1 MRGARLDP
9 ERLEVRTLLRHAP
22 LRGSIL
28 LDVGCGDG
36 RLTRRL
42 APLVRSA
49 VGIDPDPHSVA
60 RARTRLRRW
69 QDRVRLEVG
78 RAEALSFPDATF
90 TAVLFS
96 WSL

>member
-1 MRGARLDP
+1 MRGVRLDP
-9 ERLEVRTLLRHAP
+9 ERLEVRTILRRAP

-28 LDVGCGDG
+28 LDVGCGGG

-42 APLVRSA
+42 APLVRST
-49 VGIDPDPHSVA
+49 VGIDPDPDQVA

-69 QDRVRLEVG
+69 RDRVRLEVG
-78 RAEALSFPDATF
+78 RAEALPFPDATF
-90 TAVLFS
+90 TAVLFW